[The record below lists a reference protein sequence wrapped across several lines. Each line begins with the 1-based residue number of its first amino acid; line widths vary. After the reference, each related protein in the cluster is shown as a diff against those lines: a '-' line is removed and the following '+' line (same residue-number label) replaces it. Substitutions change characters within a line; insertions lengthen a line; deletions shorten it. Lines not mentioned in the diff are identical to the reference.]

1 MRSADGGEPPRHVLG
16 YGRPLRLARL
26 GLILIIVAGA
36 TVNWALAW
44 IRFWAP
50 VIQAL
55 RTMDPA
61 VGWGRVLLQAL
72 ATQPVGPFLAAHLG
86 LLFAAAAVGL
96 VSALLPNL
104 SVADEGLAVRTWYGW
119 DVIPWSTIRSVRF
132 MSVESKDL
140 LLVLVQG
147 VWTRRSPWPRLISAL
162 FGAGWMPG
170 LLFAST
176 IRDFRPLVLHL
187 FRQMRQASPETRF
200 DYQFLSPSL
209 TLVTEPVPTLARLA
223 DHARYEDWPFAR
235 SVQAMVAVPAGL
247 VLVQLI
253 LLLLRGGAWW
263 KPLAIAG
270 LCGLEWATGAL
281 YLYLLGKLFSGSLN
295 LREGALLYP
304 MPQIPRALL
313 AVPMAMLVPAGL
325 LLPAALL
332 GLAGVLWAVTL
343 TVLLVQQLYRLPSPL
358 LAIVGAAPQAFYQF
372 LILTLLFGG

>member
-1 MRSADGGEPPRHVLG
+1 MG
-16 YGRPLRLARL
+16 YGRPVRLVRL
-26 GLILIIVAGA
+26 VLVLVLVVGA

-72 ATQPVGPFLAAHLG
+72 AAQPLRPFLAAHLG
-86 LLFAAAAVGL
+86 LLFTAAAVAL
-96 VSALLPNL
+96 VYAVLPNL

-119 DVIPWSTIRSVRF
+119 DVIPWSTIRTVRF
-132 MSVESKDL
+132 MSIEKRDL
-140 LLVLVQG
+140 ILVLVQG

-187 FRQMRQASPETRF
+187 FRQVRQASPDAPF
-200 DYQFLSPSL
+200 DYQSLSPSL

-223 DHARYEDWPFAR
+223 DQARYEDWPFDR
-235 SVQAMVAVPAGL
+235 SLQAMAAVPAGL
-247 VLVQLI
+247 ALVQFL

-270 LCGLEWATGAL
+270 LCALEWVVGAL
-281 YLYLLGKLFSGSLN
+281 YLYVLARLFSGSLN

-313 AVPMAMLVPAGL
+313 AVPMAMLVSAGL

-343 TVLLVQQLYRLPSPL
+343 TVLLVQQLCRLPSPL
-358 LAIVGAAPQAFYQF
+358 LAIVGAAPQALYQF
-372 LILTLLFGG
+372 LILALLLGG

>member
-1 MRSADGGEPPRHVLG
+1 
-16 YGRPLRLARL
+16 
-26 GLILIIVAGA
+26 
-36 TVNWALAW
+36 
-44 IRFWAP
+44 
-50 VIQAL
+50 
-55 RTMDPA
+55 
-61 VGWGRVLLQAL
+61 
-72 ATQPVGPFLAAHLG
+72 
-86 LLFAAAAVGL
+86 
-96 VSALLPNL
+96 
-104 SVADEGLAVRTWYGW
+104 
-119 DVIPWSTIRSVRF
+119 
-132 MSVESKDL
+132 
-140 LLVLVQG
+140 
-147 VWTRRSPWPRLISAL
+147 
-162 FGAGWMPG
+162 
-170 LLFAST
+170 
-176 IRDFRPLVLHL
+176 
-187 FRQMRQASPETRF
+187 
-200 DYQFLSPSL
+200 
-209 TLVTEPVPTLARLA
+209 
-223 DHARYEDWPFAR
+223 
-235 SVQAMVAVPAGL
+235 MVAVPAGL